1 MTTSQEQTPLTRGH
15 ERENADPRNP
25 LLHLSTC
32 LAASA
37 LVILVILAILAIHW
51 LT

>member
-1 MTTSQEQTPLTRGH
+1 MTTSKEHPPLSGGH
-15 ERENADPRNP
+15 EREGADPRNP

-37 LVILVILAILAIHW
+37 VVILVILAIHW

>member
-1 MTTSQEQTPLTRGH
+1 MTTSKEQTPLRGGH
-15 ERENADPRNP
+15 EREGADPRNP

-32 LAASA
+32 LAAGVV
-37 LVILVILAILAIHW
+37 VILVILAIHW

>member
-1 MTTSQEQTPLTRGH
+1 MTTSQQHPPLRGGR
-15 ERENADPRNP
+15 EREDEFWRNP
-25 LLHLSTC
+25 LPHLSTC

-37 LVILVILAILAIHW
+37 IVILVILAIHW

>member
-1 MTTSQEQTPLTRGH
+1 VTTSKEQTPLTRGH
-15 ERENADPRNP
+15 EREDTDPRNP

-32 LAASA
+32 LAAGA
-37 LVILVILAILAIHW
+37 VVILMILAIHW

>member
-1 MTTSQEQTPLTRGH
+1 MTTSQQQTTIRRDH
-15 ERENADPRNP
+15 EREGADPRNP

-32 LAASA
+32 LAAGA
-37 LVILVILAILAIHW
+37 VVILVILAIHW